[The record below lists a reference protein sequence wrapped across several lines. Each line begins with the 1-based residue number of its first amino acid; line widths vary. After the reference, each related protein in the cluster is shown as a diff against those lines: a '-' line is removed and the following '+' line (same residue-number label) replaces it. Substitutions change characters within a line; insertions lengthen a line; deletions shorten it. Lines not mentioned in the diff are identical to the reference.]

1 MAPVEFKGVF
11 PIVITP
17 FDDDENT
24 DLESFDRIIRFMA
37 KLGVDGVTILGVL
50 GESNRLIDQEREALI
65 RTAVKA
71 GGELP
76 VIVGTSHAGTRAT
89 CDLSQMAEQL
99 GAAGVM
105 VTPSREPVPN
115 PDRIFEYFQR
125 VAESISIPIVAQDHP
140 ASTQV
145 HMALSLVLK
154 LVREIPQIACIK
166 QEATPTPPKTR
177 ALIAAMDGSPTT
189 ILTGLG
195 ALYGQYDLESGA
207 DGFMTGFAFPEVL
220 KALVRARHAGQ
231 HDRVHNIYQRFLT
244 LIVFEQQPG
253 VAIRKEIFRLRGLI
267 QSNQVR
273 HPGSSIDPDT
283 ASQLRAVLQSTL
295 PDIDIT
301 QPIAI

>member
-231 HDRVHNIYQRFLT
+231 HDRVHNIYQRFLP

>member
-89 CDLSQMAEQL
+89 CDLSQMAEHL

-231 HDRVHNIYQRFLT
+231 HDRVHNIYQRFLP